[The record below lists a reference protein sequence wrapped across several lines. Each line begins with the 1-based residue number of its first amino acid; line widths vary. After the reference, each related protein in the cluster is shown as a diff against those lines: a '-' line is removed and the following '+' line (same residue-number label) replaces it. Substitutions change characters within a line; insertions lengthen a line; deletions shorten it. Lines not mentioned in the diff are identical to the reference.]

1 MLSEINQS
9 VVLNNRNE
17 LTVCGIQSVDEFN
30 EDIIIATSL
39 DDMLIMIEGIGM
51 TLKDVNLDKNTFSVS
66 GDIMSFSYSE
76 RNVIRKGFFGRI
88 FSRKCGYGARI

>member
-88 FSRKCGYGARI
+88 FSRK

>member
-30 EDIIIATSL
+30 EDIIIATTL

-51 TLKDVNLDKNTFSVS
+51 TLKDVNLDKNTISVS

-88 FSRKCGYGARI
+88 FSKK

>member
-88 FSRKCGYGARI
+88 FSKK